1 MSTIPNF
8 PVDTANMGSITR
20 TRFAFKPTDTVKT
33 GATTAAADVVSL
45 AGHPFQNGDY
55 VEFAEGTNFTGLTA
69 GKIYV
74 ARDVVIT
81 NGAGVS
87 FKLAEMPAVGAEVG
101 AAVPIASGAS
111 AGTFSL
117 VIGYETAK
125 VDDEGQAPGEDSVE
139 MPDDLGN
146 YYPVLTS
153 YGSTK
158 DSYGLV
164 THEILRLRKL
174 FRGALQGVRLGQAK
188 LWMPSAQMA
197 QAGNTNPFLESEWFP
212 AAVTR
217 GQNITF
223 GDKKA
228 SVTTIRITSQKRG
241 PVLFPEA
248 V

>member
-8 PVDTANMGSITR
+8 PVDTASMGSITR

-33 GATTAAADVVSL
+33 GAATAAADVVTL
-45 AGHPFQNGDY
+45 ADHGFADGDI
-55 VEFAEGTNFTGLTA
+55 VEFTGGTGFTGLVA
-69 GKIYV
+69 GTFYYV
-74 ARDVVIT
+74 RDKA
-81 NGAGVS
+81 AGT
-87 FKLAEMPAVGAEVG
+87 FKLAATPGDESVS
-101 AAVPIASGAS
+101 IASGAS

-117 VIGYETAK
+117 IIGYETAK
-125 VDDEGQAPGEDSVE
+125 VDDEAQAPSEDTVE
-139 MPDDLGN
+139 MPDDFGQ
-146 YYPVLTS
+146 YYPVLIS
-153 YGSTK
+153 FGSAK
-158 DSYGLV
+158 DSWGLV

-217 GQNITF
+217 GANITY

-241 PVLFPEA
+241 PVLFPDSA